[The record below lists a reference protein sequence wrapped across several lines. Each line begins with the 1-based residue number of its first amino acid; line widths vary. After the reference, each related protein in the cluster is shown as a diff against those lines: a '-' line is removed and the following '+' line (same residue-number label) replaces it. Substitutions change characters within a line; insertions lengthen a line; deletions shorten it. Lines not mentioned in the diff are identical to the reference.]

1 MKVMLSGLSKVCFS
15 YFVSICVHNQKL
27 LYKHVTIASQSL
39 IPISLL
45 PVTLRFDESLLSEH
59 SKTRNVD
66 CWQRLCGKPMNR
78 TLKFLMLV
86 KRDSL
91 EDKKRKTTRCLSV
104 QFRLLSL
111 ALCRSL
117 SGWAW
122 LACRLLSGFLCLSF
136 SILQTRGQNEWKF

>member
-1 MKVMLSGLSKVCFS
+1 MLSGLSKVCFT

-91 EDKKRKTTRCLSV
+91 EDKKRKTLPVACRCSFASFLWLSAA
-104 QFRLLSL
+104 LSL
-111 ALCRSL
+111 VEHGL
-117 SGWAW
+117 
-122 LACRLLSGFLCLSF
+122 LAAYFPVFSASRFLY
-136 SILQTRGQNEWKF
+136 TPN

>member
-1 MKVMLSGLSKVCFS
+1 MKVMLFGLSKVCFS

-91 EDKKRKTTRCLSV
+91 EDKKRKT
-104 QFRLLSL
+104 
-111 ALCRSL
+111 
-117 SGWAW
+117 
-122 LACRLLSGFLCLSF
+122 
-136 SILQTRGQNEWKF
+136 